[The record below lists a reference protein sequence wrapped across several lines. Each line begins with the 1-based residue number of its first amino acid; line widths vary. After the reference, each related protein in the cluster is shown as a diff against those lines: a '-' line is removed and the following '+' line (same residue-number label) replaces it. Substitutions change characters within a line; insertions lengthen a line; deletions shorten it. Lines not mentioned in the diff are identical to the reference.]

1 LVHRRKNFVA
11 VLPIYLFGQSVLRKK
26 ARPVKGVD
34 ADLVKFAGDM
44 VETMG
49 KASGIGLAATQVG
62 DLRRVIT
69 IDLSAI
75 EETKDQPPTAMI
87 NPEILFEEGEFTM
100 EEGCLSLPGLREE
113 VKRPERIRLRYRD
126 INFLEHEIIAEGTLS
141 RVVQHEI
148 DHLDGVLFVDHLSAV
163 KRKLLRGRLNKMVR
177 GEIEA
182 DYPVVGPSTADG
194 EHR

>member
-1 LVHRRKNFVA
+1 MVHRRKNFVA

>member
-1 LVHRRKNFVA
+1 MA

-87 NPEILFEEGEFTM
+87 NPEILFEEGELTM

>member
-1 LVHRRKNFVA
+1 
-11 VLPIYLFGQSVLRKK
+11 
-26 ARPVKGVD
+26 
-34 ADLVKFAGDM
+34 
-44 VETMG
+44 
-49 KASGIGLAATQVG
+49 
-62 DLRRVIT
+62 
-69 IDLSAI
+69 
-75 EETKDQPPTAMI
+75 MI

-113 VKRPERIRLRYRD
+113 VNRPERIRLRYCD
-126 INFLEHEIIAEGTLS
+126 INFREHEIIAEGTLS

-148 DHLDGVLFVDHLSAV
+148 DHLNGVLFVDHLSAV

>member
-148 DHLDGVLFVDHLSAV
+148 DHLNGVLFVDHLSAV

>member
-1 LVHRRKNFVA
+1 MA

-87 NPEILFEEGEFTM
+87 TPEILFEEGELTM

-113 VKRPERIRLRYRD
+113 VNRPERIRLRYCD

-163 KRKLLRGRLNKMVR
+163 KRKQLRGRLNKMVS
-177 GEIEA
+177 GENEA
-182 DYPVVGPSTADG
+182 D
-194 EHR
+194 